1 MHCSDLMDISKLVMV
16 GLGGFVGSI
25 CRYMVFEISGK
36 YLKTPFIPYGT
47 LAVNVAGCL
56 LIGFFGGLIE
66 SKALFSP
73 EIRAMILIG
82 FLGGFTTYSTFGY
95 ELFLILRQGHTA
107 AFIAHT
113 AAHLILGLFAVLC
126 GFTLSKTM

>member
-1 MHCSDLMDISKLVMV
+1 MNISKLVMV
-16 GLGGFVGSI
+16 GLGGFAGSV
-25 CRYMVFEISGK
+25 CRYIVFETSAK
-36 YLKTPFIPYGT
+36 LFKTPFIPYGT
-47 LAVNVAGCL
+47 LLVNVAGCL

-73 EIRAMILIG
+73 EIRALVLIG

-95 ELFLILRQGHTA
+95 ELLLILRQGQTA

-113 AAHLILGLFAVLC
+113 GAHLIFGLFAVFC
-126 GFTLSKTM
+126 GFTLSKAM